1 MLKMISVF
9 VGVGLRPAGAVIAI
23 LLAFIVACNNKP
35 RESTQPS
42 TPVTSIEQ
50 RQKIVAFGDSLTAG
64 LGLTASETYP
74 AQLQKLLD
82 ESGYKYEVVNAGV
95 SGDTTSGGIRRMDWV
110 LDEHVKFVVL
120 ELGANDVLRG
130 QPIQL
135 VKENLSKMI
144 ETMQARGIVVVLAGM
159 EAPTNSGPEYR
170 KEVHEAY
177 QALADKYKTPFI
189 PFVLQDVLQSENFT
203 QEDLSHPNAAGAK
216 VLARTVFN
224 ALVPVLTK

>member
-1 MLKMISVF
+1 MLKIIYVTILIAF
-9 VGVGLRPAGAVIAI
+9 AVG
-23 LLAFIVACNNKP
+23 CNNEP
-35 RESTQPS
+35 DQSAQPS
-42 TPVTSIEQ
+42 TAPKAVEQ
-50 RQKIVAFGDSLTAG
+50 RSKIIAFGDSLTAG
-64 LGLTASETYP
+64 LGLTANETYP

-95 SGDTTSGGIRRMDWV
+95 SGDTTSGGLRRMDWV
-110 LDEHVKFVVL
+110 LDEHVKVVVL
-120 ELGANDVLRG
+120 ELGANDILRG

-135 VKENLSKMI
+135 LQENLSKMI
-144 ETMQARGIVVVLAGM
+144 EAMQTRGITVVLAGM

-177 QALADKYKTPFI
+177 KALAEKYDTPFI
-189 PFVLQDVLQSENFT
+189 PFILQDVVESENYT

-216 VLARTVFN
+216 VLAKTVFD